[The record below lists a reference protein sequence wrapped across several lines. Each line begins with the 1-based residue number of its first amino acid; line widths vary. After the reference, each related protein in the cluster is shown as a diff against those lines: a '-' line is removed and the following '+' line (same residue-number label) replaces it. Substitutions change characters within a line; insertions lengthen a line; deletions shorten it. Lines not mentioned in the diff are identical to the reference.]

1 MSIHIDDEPQF
12 VRRHLGSGP
21 EDISAMLKTLGEPSM
36 ESFLERVIPRNIRL
50 GSPLDIGTNYTE
62 ESLVETLREY
72 AQRNSRARSLIGMG
86 YYETVTPPVILRNV
100 LENPGWYTAYT
111 PYQSEI
117 AQGRMEALL
126 NFQTVVMNL
135 TALEIANASLLD
147 EATAAAEAMG
157 MFYAIRGR
165 PAGGVFF
172 VAEDC
177 HPQTIAV
184 VATRARALGIRV
196 VIDDPLEY
204 EFSESVFGALLQYP
218 GSDGAIQ
225 DYQAFCERAHR
236 GQALVAVATDL
247 LALTLLEAPGRWGA
261 DCAVGSAQR
270 FGVPPGY
277 GGPHAAFFATRE
289 EYKRFLPGR
298 VIGVSVDSQG
308 KPALRMALQ
317 TREQHIRREKAT
329 SNICTAQ
336 VLLAVMASFYAVYHG
351 PEGLRSIARR
361 IHTLSRALAEGARSL
376 GHTVVHEDF
385 FDTVRIVAREGSSEA
400 IRRAASS
407 QLFNLRHYPDGS
419 LGVSLDE
426 RTDGVEL
433 ARLLGVLAGGGNAEG
448 AAPAAQTAADY
459 SGIMKR
465 TTPFLEHPVFH
476 LYRSETEML
485 RYIHRLEAKDL
496 ALNVSMIALGSC
508 TMKLNATTEMIP
520 VTWQEFSRIHPF
532 APPEQA
538 QGYHQVFSDLSAWLC
553 EITGF
558 AAVSL
563 QPNAGAQGEYTGL
576 LTIRAYHEA
585 RGDQNRTVCL
595 IPSSAHGTNPAS
607 AVMAGFEVVI
617 LACDA
622 RGNVDLEDLQQ
633 NIDRHRNHVGALM
646 VTYPSTHGV
655 FEESITEICRMVHD
669 AGGLVYMDG
678 ANLNAQV
685 GLCRPADMGAD
696 VCHINLHKTFCIPHG
711 GGGPG
716 MGPIAVAAHLAAYLP
731 GHPVIDSGGME
742 AIGPVSAAPW
752 GSANILLISWAYIAL
767 MGGKGLR
774 RATELALLNANY
786 MAQRLKD
793 RFRILYRGERGG
805 VAHEFIIDLREFKE
819 SAAIDAEDVAKRL
832 IDYGF
837 HAPTVSF
844 PVAGTM
850 MIEPT
855 ESESRVELDRFC
867 DALLSIR
874 EEIRAI
880 EEGRADREDNALRN
894 APHTADMVATDS
906 WTHPYSRE
914 HAAFPAPWTRAAKFW
929 PSVGRVNNAYGD
941 RHMVCSCPP
950 IETLPRASATGVIGI
965 GASGDLPDDPCHTT
979 RHAGP
984 HRAVQ
989 KGEGQ
994 VGQPRNSEL
1003 VKVASREARRGWAW
1017 PEFFHQRRPLAAT
1030 PAAGRCGHAP
1040 CPELPVDG
1048 RATFPLLQV
1057 QRSQAMTDPFVELA
1071 EDLRG
1076 VGKSEVLLPAHEI
1089 TPRSRTT
1096 CFDAPSP

>member
-1 MSIHIDDEPQF
+1 MPILADDERPF
-12 VRRHLGSGP
+12 LRRHLGSTP
-21 EDISAMLKTLGEPSM
+21 EDIAAMLESLGESSM
-36 ESFLERVIPRNIRL
+36 ESFLEGVIPRNIRL
-50 GSPLDIGTNYTE
+50 GTPLHIDATHTE
-62 ESLVETLREY
+62 ESLLEALQDYGR
-72 AQRNSRARSLIGMG
+72 RNSSARSLIGMG
-86 YYETVTPPVILRNV
+86 YYETITPAVILRNV

-117 AQGRMEALL
+117 AQGRLEALL
-126 NFQTVVMNL
+126 NFQTVVMDL
-135 TALEIANASLLD
+135 TAMAIANASLLD

-157 MFYAIRGR
+157 MFFAIRGR

-184 VATRARALGIRV
+184 VQTRARALGIRV
-196 VIDDPLEY
+196 VIDDALRY

-218 GSDGAIQ
+218 TSDGAVR
-225 DYQAFCERAHR
+225 DYRSFCERAHR
-236 GQALVAVATDL
+236 VQALVAVATDL
-247 LALTLLEAPGRWGA
+247 LALTVLEAPGTWGA

-289 EYKRFLPGR
+289 QYKRVLPGR
-298 VIGVSVDSQG
+298 VIGVSVDNRG

-351 PEGLRSIARR
+351 PEGLRAIAQR
-361 IHTLSRALAEGARSL
+361 IHALATALAEGTRLL
-376 GHTVVHEDF
+376 GHAVVHGEF
-385 FDTVRIVAREGSSEA
+385 FDTLRIIPREGSASALREA
-400 IRRAASS
+400 AAGERI
-407 QLFNLRHYPDGS
+407 NLRHYPDGS

-426 RTDGVEL
+426 RTDE
-433 ARLLGVLAGGGNAEG
+433 AEIDRLLRVLGRGSEERGERS
-448 AAPAAQTAADY
+448 APGSGQEYT
-459 SGIMKR
+459 GIMKR
-465 TTPFLEHPVFH
+465 TTPYLEHPVFH

-485 RYIHRLEAKDL
+485 RYIHRLETRDL
-496 ALNVSMIALGSC
+496 ALNVSMIPLGSC
-508 TMKLNATTEMIP
+508 TMKLNGTTEMIP
-520 VTWQEFSRIHPF
+520 VTWREFSRIHPF

-538 QGYHQVFSDLSAWLC
+538 QGYHQVFAELSRWLG

-558 AAVSL
+558 PAVSL

-576 LTIRAYHEA
+576 LTIRAYHQA
-585 RGDQNRTVCL
+585 RGEEKRTVCL

-607 AVMAGFEVVI
+607 AVMAGLEVVI
-617 LACDA
+617 VGCDA
-622 RGNVDLEDLQQ
+622 RGNVDLEDLKRHTELHR
-633 NIDRHRNHVGALM
+633 DRLAALM

-655 FEESITEICRMVHD
+655 FEESITEICRMVHT
-669 AGGLVYMDG
+669 AGGQVYMDG

-685 GLCRPADMGAD
+685 GLCRPAEMGAD

-716 MGPIAVAAHLAAYLP
+716 MGPIAVAEHLAPYLP
-731 GHPVIDSGGME
+731 GHPVVDTGGRE
-742 AIGPVSAAPW
+742 AIGAVSAAPW

-767 MGGKGLR
+767 MGGEGLR

-786 MAQRLKD
+786 MARRLENT
-793 RFRILYRGERGG
+793 FRVLYRGERGR

-819 SAAIDAEDVAKRL
+819 SAGIDAEDVAKRL
-832 IDYGF
+832 MDYGF

-855 ESESRVELDRFC
+855 ESESRAELDRFC
-867 DALLSIR
+867 DALRTIR

-880 EEGRADREDNALRN
+880 EQGRADRMDNLLRN
-894 APHTADMVATDS
+894 APHTAEMVAADN

-914 HAAFPAPWTRAAKFW
+914 QAAFPAPWTRLAKFW

-941 RHMVCSCPP
+941 RHVVCSCPP
-950 IETLPRASATGVIGI
+950 IETYLETQ
-965 GASGDLPDDPCHTT
+965 T
-979 RHAGP
+979 
-984 HRAVQ
+984 
-989 KGEGQ
+989 
-994 VGQPRNSEL
+994 
-1003 VKVASREARRGWAW
+1003 
-1017 PEFFHQRRPLAAT
+1017 
-1030 PAAGRCGHAP
+1030 
-1040 CPELPVDG
+1040 
-1048 RATFPLLQV
+1048 
-1057 QRSQAMTDPFVELA
+1057 QA
-1071 EDLRG
+1071 
-1076 VGKSEVLLPAHEI
+1076 
-1089 TPRSRTT
+1089 
-1096 CFDAPSP
+1096 